1 MRYTHRSRIAAPAAR
16 VFAWH
21 ARPGALERLTPP
33 WSPVRVLERRGGIEP
48 GGRVVL
54 RMPLGPF
61 GVRWAAEHRD
71 YEEGRQFRDVQTSG
85 PFARWEHTH
94 RIEPDG
100 DAACT
105 LDDTVDYEL
114 PMGALGRLAGGPMV
128 RKLLPALFAYRHRVT
143 IEDLAAHADCDATGP
158 ARVLVSGASGL
169 VGSTLVPFLTTG
181 GHAVTRLVRGGR
193 PDAGTVAWDPE
204 AGTIDAAALDGHD
217 AVVHLAG
224 ESIASGRWTPARKER
239 IRQSRVRG
247 TRLLAETLARLPR
260 PPRTLVAA
268 SAIGWYGD
276 RGDAVV
282 DEDGAP
288 GSGFLADVCREWEAA
303 TEPARAAGIRVVH
316 VRLGVVLTPAGGAL
330 AQMLTPF
337 RLGVG
342 GRVGDGR
349 QWMSW
354 IGIDDAVG
362 VLHRAL
368 VTTTMT
374 GAVNGVAPEAVT
386 NADFTTTLARVLHRP
401 ALLPV
406 PAAAARLAFGEMA
419 DALLLASTRV
429 RPARLE
435 AAGYAFRMPTLEG
448 ALRRLLGRPTA

>member
-54 RMPLGPF
+54 RMPVGPF
-61 GVRWAAEHRD
+61 GVRWVAEHRD

-105 LDDTVDYEL
+105 LDDTVEYEL
-114 PMGALGRLAGGPMV
+114 PMGALGRVVGGPMV
-128 RKLLPALFAYRHRVT
+128 RALLPALFAYRHRLT
-143 IEDLAAHADCDATGP
+143 IEDLAAHAGCDAGRP
-158 ARVLVSGASGL
+158 ARVLVTGASGL
-169 VGSTLVPFLTTG
+169 IGATLVPFLTTG
-181 GHAVTRLVRGGR
+181 GHAVTRLVRNARPDTGTIR
-193 PDAGTVAWDPE
+193 WDPDAGTV
-204 AGTIDAAALDGHD
+204 DAAGLDGHD

-247 TRLLAETLARLPR
+247 TRLLAETLARLPH
-260 PPRTLVAA
+260 PPRTLVSA

-276 RGDAVV
+276 RGDAIV
-282 DEDGAP
+282 DEDAAP

-303 TEPARAAGIRVVH
+303 SEPARVAGIRVVH

-342 GRVGDGR
+342 GRIGDGR

-362 VLHRAL
+362 ALHHAL
-368 VTTTMT
+368 VTETLS
-374 GAVNGVAPEAVT
+374 GAVNAVAPDPVT
-386 NADFTTTLARVLHRP
+386 NADFTKTLARVLRRP

-429 RPARLE
+429 RPARLA
-435 AAGYAFRMPTLEG
+435 AAGYPFRTPTLEG
-448 ALRRLLGRPTA
+448 ALRRLLGRT